1 MLDNNLLENL
11 NLINN
16 KLDIFNKETNNED
29 NINEDN
35 NKENQENQEDEEEN
49 KENIILIEKFEEMN
63 NEIKNISSNINE
75 KDFRYKTSINP
86 YIVIFTLYIIFIILY
101 VIID

>member
-16 KLDIFNKETNNED
+16 KLNIFNKESNNENVETNNE
-29 NINEDN
+29 NVET
-35 NKENQENQEDEEEN
+35 KENV
-49 KENIILIEKFEEMN
+49 ILIEKFEEMN

-75 KDFRYKTSINP
+75 KDFRYKTSVNP
-86 YIVIFTLYIIFIILY
+86 YIIIFTLYLIFIILY
-101 VIID
+101 LVID